1 VTSVEKRLG
10 YTQQPR
16 SPAFLLAQV
25 GAHAA
30 ARFAERLRELD
41 LVPPHAGILRA
52 LAANPGISQQ
62 ALASLL
68 GMVPSRLVTWLDELE
83 ERGLLVRRDH
93 ADDRRLYALHLTD
106 EGMRMLGEIG
116 RVAVAHG
123 DSLCASL
130 PAAEREQLTS
140 LLLRIADE
148 QELTTGVHPGFARL
162 EDAPSKKAPRARA
175 LPQRSRGS
183 KR

>member
-1 VTSVEKRLG
+1 VEKRSG

-16 SPAFLLAQV
+16 SPAFLLAQI

-52 LAANPGISQQ
+52 VAANSGMSQQ
-62 ALASLL
+62 ALAALL

-83 ERGLLVRRDH
+83 ARGLLVRRDH

-106 EGMRMLGEIG
+106 AGMRMLGEIG

-130 PAAEREQLTS
+130 PATEREQLTR
-140 LLLRIADE
+140 LLLRIAEE
-148 QELTTGVHPGFARL
+148 QRLTTGVHPGFAQL
-162 EDAPSKKAPRARA
+162 EEAPSKKAPSARAR
-175 LPQRSRGS
+175 PRRSRDA